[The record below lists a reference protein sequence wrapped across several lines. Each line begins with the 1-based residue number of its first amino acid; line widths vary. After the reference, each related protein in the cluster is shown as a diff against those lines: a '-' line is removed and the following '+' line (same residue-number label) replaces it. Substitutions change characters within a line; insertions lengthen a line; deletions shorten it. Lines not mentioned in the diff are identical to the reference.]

1 MDYSVP
7 TKARFIQFTVTVKPE
22 FFATVLFSL
31 ISRVQKIR
39 ENKK

>member
-1 MDYSVP
+1 MSDNHQ
-7 TKARFIQFTVTVKPE
+7 TRLLEDADTVKPE
-22 FFATVLFSL
+22 IFATVLFSL